1 MVVNKKYIYITLL
14 LFIIELVIAIYVRD
28 RFIRPFFG
36 DVLAVMLI
44 FSFFRIFYK
53 GDGLKLGF
61 GVLIVAFVI
70 ETSQYI
76 ELIKILGIEQN
87 KIATIILGATFDWLD
102 IVAYVFGALFSYFLD
117 KRIMQK

>member
-1 MVVNKKYIYITLL
+1 MNKKYIYITLL
-14 LFIIELVIAIYVRD
+14 LFVIELVIAIYVRD